1 MTTAPS
7 RVLRAVR
14 LLSVAALVV
23 SAGGPLLTE
32 SSAAPVRPAP
42 LFESGNGLS
51 VLWQRQ
57 VGPREFIAQVATK
70 ALPEPAEVR
79 VLLPRGYSD
88 ELSRRYPVLY
98 LFHGTRGRP
107 GEWTDPTRGDA
118 RALTDRL
125 PLIVVMP
132 AIEQPNSA
140 GAGNA
145 GGWCT
150 DWRSGLYRWETFE
163 VAQVLPW
170 IDANLRTRT
179 ARSQRAVA
187 GLSQGG
193 RCALGYASRHPD
205 TFGHALSF
213 SGVPDF
219 SYEPHNKAAW
229 TSLMTGIELEL
240 DVPVGSIFGLRSTDE
255 LNWRAQDPTTM
266 ATNLAATDVTQY
278 IGSGLAGPLDDP
290 AAQPDTT
297 EALAKAGTLS
307 FARRM
312 TALGLAHRLRD
323 YGPGTHTWPY
333 WRRDLQQSLP
343 QLMAAFRSPLQE
355 PARVAYTSAEDTYT
369 QYGWSVRLT
378 RPAQEFSTLNRASC
392 SRFVLSGS
400 GRASV
405 TTPPCFQPGRRY
417 TATRTGA
424 GSGRTTQIVTASSQG
439 RLTLDVPL
447 GTGNPF
453 RQYTA
458 ESLATT
464 TAVYST
470 EIAIAWAGG

>member
-1 MTTAPS
+1 M
-7 RVLRAVR
+7 
-14 LLSVAALVV
+14 
-23 SAGGPLLTE
+23 SAGGPLLTQA
-32 SSAAPVRPAP
+32 SAAPAPPAP
-42 LFESGNGLS
+42 LLVSGNGLT
-51 VLWQRQ
+51 VLSQRQ
-57 VGPREFIAQVATK
+57 IGPREFTAQVATK

-79 VLLPRGYSD
+79 ILLPRGYAD
-88 ELSRRYPVLY
+88 EPLRRYPVLY
-98 LFHGTRGRP
+98 LFHGTRGWP

-118 RALTDRL
+118 RALTDLL

-140 GAGNA
+140 GVGNA

-163 VAQVLPW
+163 VEQVVPW

-179 ARSQRAVA
+179 VRSQRAVA

-193 RCALGYASRHPD
+193 LCALGYASRHPD
-205 TFGHALSF
+205 TFANALSF

-219 SYEPHNKAAW
+219 SYEPHNKTAW
-229 TSLMTGIELEL
+229 TGLITGIELEL
-240 DVPVGSIFGLRSTDE
+240 DVPVGSIFGLRATNE

-266 ATNLAATDVTQY
+266 ASNLANTDVTQY

-290 AAQPDTT
+290 AAQPDPV
-297 EALAKAGTLS
+297 EALAKAGTTS

-312 TALGLAHRLRD
+312 STLGLAHRLRD
-323 YGPGTHTWPY
+323 YGPGSHTWPY
-333 WRRDLQQSLP
+333 WRRDLQQSLTP
-343 QLMAAFRSPLQE
+343 LMAAFRSPPQE
-355 PARVAYTSAEDTYT
+355 PAHISYTSAENRYT

-378 RPAQEFSTLNRASC
+378 RPAQEFSTLSKASC
-392 SRFVLSGS
+392 SGFVLSGS

-405 TTPPCFQPGRRY
+405 TTPSCFKPGRRY
-417 TATRTGA
+417 TVTRTRSGS
-424 GSGRTTQIVTASSQG
+424 SGRTAWVVTTSSQG

-447 GTGNPF
+447 GPGNPF
-453 RQYTA
+453 QQYTP
-458 ESLATT
+458 ESRATG

-470 EIAIAWAGG
+470 KISIAWAGG